1 MNNVFDYLMDIRN
14 DGYHIS
20 FAFNDLGILTVNQH
34 YNEFVN
40 GRIIYGKRTLKLAS
54 VNYDTLDSTEAIE
67 SFIAKVQMNIL
78 PENRLYI
85 D

>member
-20 FAFNDLGILTVNQH
+20 FSFNDLGILTIKQH
-34 YNEFVN
+34 YNEVVN
-40 GRIIYGKRTLKLAS
+40 DRIIYGKRTLKLAS
-54 VNYDTLDSTEAIE
+54 IKYDTLDSTEAIE
-67 SFIAKVQMNIL
+67 SFMAKVQMNLL
-78 PENRLYI
+78 PDNRLYL

>member
-20 FAFNDLGILTVNQH
+20 FTFNDLGILTVKQH

-40 GRIIYGKRTLKLAS
+40 DRIIYGKRTLKIAS
-54 VNYDTLDSTEAIE
+54 VNYDTLDNTEAIE
-67 SFIAKVQMNIL
+67 SFIAKVQMNLL

>member
-20 FAFNDLGILTVNQH
+20 FSFNDLGILTVKQH
-34 YNEFVN
+34 YNEYVN
-40 GRIIYGKRTLKLAS
+40 DRIIYGKRNRKLAS
-54 VNYDTLDSTEAIE
+54 VNYDTLDNTEAIE
-67 SFIAKVQMNIL
+67 SFIATVQMNLL
-78 PENRLYI
+78 PDNRLYL

>member
-20 FAFNDLGILTVNQH
+20 FSFNDLGILTVKQH
-34 YNEFVN
+34 YNEVVN
-40 GRIIYGKRTLKLAS
+40 DRIIYGKRTLKLAS

-67 SFIAKVQMNIL
+67 SFIAIVQMKLL
-78 PENRLYI
+78 PDNRLYL

>member
-1 MNNVFDYLMDIRN
+1 MNDVFDYLMDIRN

-20 FAFNDLGILTVNQH
+20 FSFNDLGILTVKQH

-40 GRIIYGKRTLKLAS
+40 DRIIYGKRTLKLAS
-54 VNYDTLDSTEAIE
+54 VKYDTLDSTEAIE
-67 SFIAKVQMNIL
+67 SFIAIVQMKLL
-78 PENRLYI
+78 PDNRFYI

>member
-20 FAFNDLGILTVNQH
+20 FTFNDLGILTVKQH

-40 GRIIYGKRTLKLAS
+40 DRIIYGKRTLKLAS
-54 VNYDTLDSTEAIE
+54 VNYDTLDNTEAIE
-67 SFIAKVQMNIL
+67 AFIAKVQMNL
-78 PENRLYI
+78 LADNRLYI

>member
-1 MNNVFDYLMDIRN
+1 MNNVFDYLMGIRN

-20 FAFNDLGILTVNQH
+20 FSFNDLGILTVKQH
-34 YNEFVN
+34 YNEYIN
-40 GRIIYGKRTLKLAS
+40 DRIIYGKRTLKLAS

-67 SFIAKVQMNIL
+67 SFSAKVRMNLL
-78 PENRLYI
+78 PDNRLYL

>member
-20 FAFNDLGILTVNQH
+20 FSFNDLGILTVKQH

-40 GRIIYGKRTLKLAS
+40 GRTIYGKRALKLAS
-54 VNYDTLDSTEAIE
+54 VKYDTLDSTEAIE
-67 SFIAKVQMNIL
+67 SFIAKVQMNLL
-78 PENRLYI
+78 PDNRLCL

>member
-14 DGYHIS
+14 EGYHIS
-20 FAFNDLGILTVNQH
+20 FSFNNLGILTVKQH

-40 GRIIYGKRTLKLAS
+40 DRIIYGKRTLKLAS
-54 VNYDTLDSTEAIE
+54 VKYNTLYNTKAIE
-67 SFIAKVQMNIL
+67 SFIATVQMNLL
-78 PENRLYI
+78 PDNRLCL